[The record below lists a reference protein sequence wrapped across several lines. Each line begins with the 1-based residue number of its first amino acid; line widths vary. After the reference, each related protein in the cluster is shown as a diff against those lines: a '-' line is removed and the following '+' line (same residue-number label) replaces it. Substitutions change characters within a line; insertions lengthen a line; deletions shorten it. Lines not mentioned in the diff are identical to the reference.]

1 MVKNGIYSSFWVLG
15 IKLYP
20 KPKPKTDKFKVMVAV
35 AVVTF
40 FVVATFFAMDIETL
54 MQ

>member
-20 KPKPKTDKFKVMVAV
+20 ENSARVKSLLYPSAS
-35 AVVTF
+35 
-40 FVVATFFAMDIETL
+40 IR
-54 MQ
+54 

>member
-20 KPKPKTDKFKVMVAV
+20 EAYLERLIWE
-35 AVVTF
+35 
-40 FVVATFFAMDIETL
+40 MDE
-54 MQ
+54 